1 MRPLT
6 YSPISLIFLL
16 GLVLSLTSCVRT
28 DTTLTKAEISPNQAL
43 SFQQTPVNLTPNFKV
58 AEEPQWSPDGKQI
71 AFMSLENPGNEEIY
85 VLKAD
90 GSNLKNLT
98 KNLVKDRSPI
108 WSPNGD
114 KIAFLSGRDGNPEV
128 YVMNADGSG
137 QTNLTKNSAG
147 DYPYIWSPDSRKIAF
162 TSSRDGDDEIYVM
175 NADGSNATRLSK
187 IPGYDAVLS

>member
-6 YSPISLIFLL
+6 YSSINLIVLL
-16 GLVLSLTSCVRT
+16 GLVLSLTSCGST
-28 DTTLTKAEISPNQAL
+28 DTSLTKAEISPNQAP
-43 SFQQTPVNLTPNFKV
+43 SFQPTPINLTPNFKV
-58 AEEPQWSPDGKQI
+58 AEERQWSPDGKHI
-71 AFMSLENPGNEEIY
+71 AFMSLGNPGNEEIY
-85 VLKAD
+85 VMKAD

-98 KNLVKDRSPI
+98 KNLVKARSPI

-162 TSSRDGDDEIYVM
+162 TSSRDGNSEIYVM
-175 NADGSNATRLSK
+175 NADGSNPTRLSK